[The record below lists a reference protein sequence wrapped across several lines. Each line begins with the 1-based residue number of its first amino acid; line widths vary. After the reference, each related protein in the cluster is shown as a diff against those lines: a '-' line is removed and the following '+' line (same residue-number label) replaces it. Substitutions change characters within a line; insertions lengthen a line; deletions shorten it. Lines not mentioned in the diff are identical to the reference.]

1 MHIVPTVSTGGT
13 TVVFCNACGAHNA
26 PDARFCQSCG
36 QVMAAIEPLPVTAS
50 IAAYAGATYGGF
62 WIRVL
67 AWLIDAILIGIV
79 LLPLSLALGLG
90 TGFRGFS
97 TDVSTISISLT
108 RALTRGALRLFVV
121 WLYEALMTSSS
132 YQATLGKLAVG
143 LKVTDLQGNRISFA
157 HATGRVFAKIL
168 SAMILGIGFL
178 MVAFTEKKQGLHDML
193 AGTLVRKTR

>member
-1 MHIVPTVSTGGT
+1 MNTGGT

-50 IAAYAGATYGGF
+50 IAAYVGATYGGF

-97 TDVSTISISLT
+97 TDVSTISISLA

>member
-1 MHIVPTVSTGGT
+1 LHIVPDVNTGGT

-50 IAAYAGATYGGF
+50 IAAYVGATYGGF

-90 TGFRGFS
+90 IGFRGFS

-108 RALTRGALRLFVV
+108 RVLARIALRLFVF

-132 YQATLGKLAVG
+132 YQATVGKMALGLR
-143 LKVTDLQGNRISFA
+143 VTDLEGNRIGFGR
-157 HATGRVFAKIL
+157 ATARVFAKYL

-178 MVAFTEKKQGLHDML
+178 MVAFTGKKQGLHDIL
-193 AGTLVRKTR
+193 AGTLVQKTR